1 MPNAALNVQALLPH
15 LFAAISIP
23 FDPELVTATLH
34 AAAAGTDVTDA
45 SPAWIDQLVRL
56 AEPLRLQC
64 QQLNL
69 SIAEA
74 QAHAG
79 PRCPLVTYAAGTGE
93 WLLLEVNHSRRVS
106 VRRITAHGDARL
118 TVKTDRVPGLVGAT
132 AGAAIDWVSVQAVA
146 PLQAATS
153 PGDEHL
159 APLQRLRKLLGAD
172 RHEILLAV
180 VFAVGVG
187 ILSLATPVAVQAL
200 VNTFALGGLLQPL
213 IILSIILFVFLAFS
227 GGLRVLQ
234 TYVVEIVQRRI
245 FVRVLGD
252 LAYRLPRLRC
262 EVMDRSHGTELVNR
276 FFDVLTVQK
285 VSAVLLLDGV
295 AVVLQTLIGLLVLA
309 FYHPLLLAFDIL
321 LIAAIGFIVF
331 ALGRGGEP
339 TAIAESKAKYAA
351 AGWLEEIARNPVA
364 FKLHG
369 GARLALARADLRAFE
384 YLAAR
389 SAHFSVVLRQ
399 TIGSVALQAIAGTAL
414 LAVGGDL
421 VIEGQLTLGQ
431 LVAAELIVSTVLAS
445 FAKFGKQLENF
456 YDLLAAVDKLGHVI
470 DQPLEPA
477 GGLAPASDRRA
488 ASLRIHDL
496 HFAYPD
502 GTTVFS
508 GLDLEVRAGERIA
521 IVGGHGSGKST
532 LGALL
537 FGLRSVDA
545 GRIELDGINIRD
557 LRLESLRGY
566 VAIVNDAEIIED
578 TVLENVR
585 MGRGEIGV
593 ADVRQALDGV
603 NLLDEV
609 LDLPDGLTTVLGH
622 AGTPLSFGQT
632 QRLTLARALVGHPAL
647 VVVDGILDG
656 MEPSVQ
662 TRVCDYLFAA
672 GAPWT
677 VLVLSLDEG
686 RHTRLCDRVIA
697 LPARRSRSQHAALGT
712 DHNG

>member
-1 MPNAALNVQALLPH
+1 MPNAAPNVQALLPH
-15 LFAAISIP
+15 LFAAVSLP
-23 FDPELVTATLH
+23 FDPGLVNAVLH
-34 AAAAGTDVTDA
+34 AAATRWDSTDA
-45 SPAWIDQLVRL
+45 SLMWTEQLARL

-64 QQLNL
+64 QHLNL
-69 SIAEA
+69 PIADA
-74 QAHAG
+74 PAHTG
-79 PRCPLVTYAAGTGE
+79 PQTPLVTYVAGTGE
-93 WLLLEVNHSRRVS
+93 WLLLEVKHNRRVS
-106 VRRITAHGDARL
+106 VRRINAHGAPNSS
-118 TVKTDRVPGLVGAT
+118 VKPDRMAACIGAP
-132 AGAAIDWVSVQAVA
+132 AGASIDWVSVQAVA

-153 PGDEHL
+153 VGDEHL
-159 APLQRLRKLLGAD
+159 EPLQRLRKLLGTD

-187 ILSLATPVAVQAL
+187 LLSLATPVAVQAL

-213 IILSIILFVFLAFS
+213 IILSLLLFVFLAFS
-227 GGLRVLQ
+227 GALRVLQ
-234 TYVVEIVQRRI
+234 TYVVEIIQRRI

-252 LAYRLPRLRC
+252 LAYRLPRLRS

-309 FYHPLLLAFDIL
+309 FYHPLLLAFDTL
-321 LIAAIGFIVF
+321 LVSAIAFIVLV
-331 ALGRGGEP
+331 LGRGGER

-351 AGWLEEIARNPVA
+351 AGWLEEIARNPIA

-369 GARLALARADLRAFE
+369 GARLALERADLRGFD
-384 YLAAR
+384 YLTAR

-456 YDLLAAVDKLGHVI
+456 YDLLAAVDKLGHVV

-477 GGLAPASDRRA
+477 GGLALSPDPHA

-496 HFAYPD
+496 QFTYPD

-508 GLDLEVRAGERIA
+508 GFNLAVRAGERLA
-521 IVGGHGSGKST
+521 VVGGHGSGKST

-537 FGLRSVDA
+537 FGLRTADA
-545 GRIELDGINIRD
+545 GRIELNGINIRD
-557 LRLESLRGY
+557 LRFESLRRY
-566 VAIVNDAEIIED
+566 VAIVTDAEIIED
-578 TVLENVR
+578 TVLENLR
-585 MGRGEIGV
+585 MGRTDISIVE
-593 ADVRQALDGV
+593 VRQALDGV
-603 NLLDEV
+603 TLLDEI
-609 LDLPDGLTTVLGH
+609 LDLPDGLHTVLGH

-632 QRLTLARALVGHPAL
+632 QRLALARALVGRPNL
-647 VVVDGILDG
+647 VVVDGILDR
-656 MEPSVQ
+656 MEPAVQ
-662 TRVCDYLFAA
+662 EKVCDYLFAPA
-672 GAPWT
+672 APWT
-677 VLVLSLDEG
+677 VLVLALYEG
-686 RHTRLCDRVIA
+686 KHTRRCDRVVA
-697 LPARRSRSQHAALGT
+697 LPAHRPRAS
-712 DHNG
+712 NGDRGADRHE